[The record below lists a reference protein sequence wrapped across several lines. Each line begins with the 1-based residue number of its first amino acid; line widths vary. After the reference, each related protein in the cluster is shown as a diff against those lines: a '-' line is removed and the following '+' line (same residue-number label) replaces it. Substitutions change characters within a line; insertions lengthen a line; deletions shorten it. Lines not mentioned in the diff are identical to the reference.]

1 MNDTDYE
8 KVAGLSIFQGLASDT
23 IKRLCTPSF
32 LQEFPAGA
40 RLLEQGRRAGFL
52 FVLLDGSVEMSA
64 TAGDKRTVIEIIHP
78 VGLFILAAVL
88 NDDVHLQ
95 SSRTLTPSRV
105 LMIPS
110 AVIRDQMA
118 ADAAFMQAVVRE
130 LAYAYRRV
138 VRELKSVKL
147 HSGTE
152 RLALWVCEQ
161 AAFSGSPTNFKLP
174 YEKRTLAAYM
184 GMTPENLSRAFSN
197 LVEHGVTVRSHQIEI
212 TDAREFA
219 DFCSALRG

>member
-1 MNDTDYE
+1 MNDIDYE
-8 KVAGLSIFQGLASDT
+8 KVASVSIFQGLAPDT

-64 TAGDKRTVIEIIHP
+64 TAGDKKTVIEIINP
-78 VGLFILAAVL
+78 VGLFILAAAL

-95 SSRTLTPSRV
+95 SARTLTPSRV

-110 AVIRDQMA
+110 AVIREEMA
-118 ADAAFMQAVVRE
+118 ADAALMQAVVRE
-130 LAYAYRRV
+130 LANAYRRV

-147 HSGTE
+147 YSGTE
-152 RLALWVCEQ
+152 RLASWICQQ
-161 AAFSGSPTNFKLP
+161 AHFSVSATNFKLP
-174 YEKRTLAAYM
+174 YEKRTLASYM

-197 LVEHGVTVRSHQIEI
+197 LAEHGVAVRSQQIEI
-212 TDAREFA
+212 TDAKAFA
-219 DFCSALRG
+219 EYCSMLRR